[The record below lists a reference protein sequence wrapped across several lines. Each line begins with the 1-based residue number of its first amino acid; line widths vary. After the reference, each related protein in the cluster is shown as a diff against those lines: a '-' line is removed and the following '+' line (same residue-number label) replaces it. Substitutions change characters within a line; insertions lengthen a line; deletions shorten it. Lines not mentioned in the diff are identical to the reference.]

1 MGCAGSKKDPSD
13 VLISQ
18 AVTDEPPLMRDAR
31 VNAGYL
37 ELQTRTIKGST
48 LTSAVGEAPRK
59 PPTIIAF
66 DKVGGTEQLVQVAQD
81 AWDVPPRDAMLT
93 LFDASESPAAVLID
107 FSFANRQDDEGAVLY
122 ARDAPDLSNG
132 KGVFDLV
139 TDAMGQVIFTA
150 PTSKTTAAGVVMHAV
165 CRVKM
170 LNVERRGPF
179 GIFFLGADG
188 TFSQRPDMHFN
199 DDDPFF
205 QCVKNNKGEVVA
217 YRTVAAKEYYV
228 AAGVDATH
236 VIALTAMQDLFKVRP
251 TKAQAR

>member
-1 MGCAGSKKDPSD
+1 MATPCLLGTGLGATT
-13 VLISQ
+13 
-18 AVTDEPPLMRDAR
+18 AFTAR
-31 VNAGYL
+31 
-37 ELQTRTIKGST
+37 
-48 LTSAVGEAPRK
+48 
-59 PPTIIAF
+59 
-66 DKVGGTEQLVQVAQD
+66 
-81 AWDVPPRDAMLT
+81 
-93 LFDASESPAAVLID
+93 AS
-107 FSFANRQDDEGAVLY
+107 
-122 ARDAPDLSNG
+122 
-132 KGVFDLV
+132 V

-179 GIFFLGADG
+179 GMFFLGADG

-205 QCVKNNKGEVVA
+205 QCVKNSKGEVVA

-236 VIALTAMQDLFKVRP
+236 VIALTAMQDLLKVRL
-251 TKAQAR
+251 AWHLAR